1 MNILFLLTNK
11 TETMYLFDDDTVAS
25 GLAIMRER
33 RFAAIPV
40 IKKTGE
46 YVGTVCE
53 GDFLWSVM
61 DSNMESAHSDS
72 DCKIRDIIRN
82 WWNNPITIDESVEE
96 VVERLMHQNFV
107 PVVDDRNFFM
117 GIITRS
123 SVMSYYTKKMELLE
137 ERTVCSEDTLDSLD
151 AQAVG
156 IINA

>member
-82 WWNNPITIDESVEE
+82 WWNHPVRVDETMENLVFH
-96 VVERLMHQNFV
+96 MMNQNFV
-107 PVVDDRNFFM
+107 PVVDDINFFM
-117 GIITRS
+117 GIITRKS
-123 SVMSYYTKKMELLE
+123 LLSYLANK
-137 ERTVCSEDTLDSLD
+137 
-151 AQAVG
+151 
-156 IINA
+156 